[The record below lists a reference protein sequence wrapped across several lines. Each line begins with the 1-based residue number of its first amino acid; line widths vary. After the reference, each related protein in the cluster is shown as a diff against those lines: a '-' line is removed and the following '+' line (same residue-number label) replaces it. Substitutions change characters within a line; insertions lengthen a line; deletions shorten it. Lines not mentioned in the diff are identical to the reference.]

1 MGRNTMRSGI
11 NNAMRQRLFTEYLNE
26 QIQNKMKTINTY
38 QKKGFVINQL
48 RYDDANL
55 GGNYSVE
62 VTYNDNIIFEK
73 DCLTL
78 DASREV
84 FLEEINNLNRQ
95 VK

>member
-11 NNAMRQRLFTEYLNE
+11 DMEMRHRLFTEYLNN
-26 QIQNKMKTINTY
+26 QKKMKTINTY
-38 QKKGFVINQL
+38 QKKGFVINQV
-48 RYDDANL
+48 RYDEANL

-73 DCLTL
+73 DGLTL
-78 DASREV
+78 DASIEV
-84 FLEEINNLNRQ
+84 FTEEINKLNRQ